1 MMMNELL
8 KPTDPAI
15 EHYLQEYHRV
25 NKTMAGHGLPWLQQL
40 RKQALTEF
48 TQQGFPTFRDEDWKY
63 TNITPL
69 TKQAFSWATSQA
81 QITASAV
88 PFDLPYQRLV
98 FVNGHFSTQLSKL
111 DSLPAGIKITNL
123 AKMLSEQ
130 PELVEKHLHRVAA
143 NHPTSFTALN
153 TAFIHDGAYIFI
165 PRNTSLSQ
173 PVHLLFI
180 SNEEATTFSSLRNLL
195 VLEENSHATIIE
207 SYCGNSNHFT
217 NAVTELAV
225 GKNASCEH
233 YTVLKEDS
241 RAFHINTLQVQQ
253 QRQSRLTAY
262 SLALAGGLTRSDT
275 NATLGDEYA
284 ECHLNGLYLANG
296 KQHIDHHTLID
307 HAKPHGTSRENYKG
321 VLADRARAV
330 FNGKVIVRPGAQ
342 KTDAEQSNKNLLLS
356 NDAEV
361 DTKPQLEIFNDDVR
375 CTHGA
380 AVGQLSE
387 DALFYLR
394 SRGIEEGAARNLLV
408 YAFVREIVERIPLQP
423 LRQQLESYI
432 SGKL

>member
-1 MMMNELL
+1 MITNELL
-8 KPTDPAI
+8 KPEPAV
-15 EHYLQEYHRV
+15 EHYLGEYNRIKK
-25 NKTMAGHGLPWLQQL
+25 NLAGCELPWLQQL
-40 RKQALTEF
+40 RAQALTQF

-63 TNITPL
+63 TNIAPL
-69 TKQAFSWATSQA
+69 TKQALSWAIPQPNPT
-81 QITASAV
+81 V
-88 PFDLPYQRLV
+88 PDVSFDLPYQRLV
-98 FVNGHFSTQLSKL
+98 FVNGHFSAKLSKL
-111 DSLPAGIKITNL
+111 DAPTSGIQITNL
-123 AKMLSEQ
+123 AKVLNEQ
-130 PELVEKHLHRVAA
+130 PGLAEKHLQRIAA
-143 NHPTSFTALN
+143 NHPASFTALN
-153 TAFIHDGAYIFI
+153 TAFIHDGAYIHI

-173 PVHLLFI
+173 PVHLLFLN
-180 SNEEATTFSSLRNLL
+180 SEEASFSSLRNLI
-195 VLEENSHATIIE
+195 VLEENSQATILE
-207 SYCGNSNHFT
+207 SYCGNSSHFT
-217 NAVTELAV
+217 NSVTELV
-225 GKNASCEH
+225 LDKNASCEH
-233 YTVLKEDS
+233 YTLLKEDN
-241 RAFHINTLQVQQ
+241 RAFHINTLQVLQ

-262 SLALAGGLTRSDT
+262 SLALAGGLTRSDV
-275 NATLGDEYA
+275 NVTLADEYA

-296 KQHIDHHTLID
+296 KQHVDHHTLID

-394 SRGIEEGAARNLLV
+394 SRGIDESAARNLLV
-408 YAFVREIVERIPLQP
+408 YAFVREIVERIPLEP